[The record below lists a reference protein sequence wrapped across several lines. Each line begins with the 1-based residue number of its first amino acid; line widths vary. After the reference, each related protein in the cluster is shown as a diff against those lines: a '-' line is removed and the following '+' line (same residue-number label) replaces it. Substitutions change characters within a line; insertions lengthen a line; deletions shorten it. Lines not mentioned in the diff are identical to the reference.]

1 VWISPTAAK
10 RETHEVTV
18 GLVPGPGRR
27 CSRDG
32 EPGSCQHHGVVR
44 RVYLVGGPARV
55 GKSSLAHR
63 LLRGDGIPWLPTD
76 VMRTCCAGRYRSS
89 TTWIRATCRRRG
101 GRADVPAYRA
111 GCRGVQRGGRAVPD
125 RRAVTRCSYSSRVS
139 RPAAVWCCSRSATCS
154 RSVPAARSRESM
166 AASPS
171 AVRIHATPGRPGA
184 VSARGWPGGYR
195 GRSAHGRGRGG
206 RRVAVSGSVTCGARY
221 GKPVELPGDRR
232 RPRRV
237 RGLDDIVVM
246 LAGLALVCS
255 DASLAYAHA
264 RLGKRRAAGLI
275 GGSPMM
281 PVSAPAVDG
290 SAPGGGYEAAV
301 ASARRCTVMY
311 AGAASRLA
319 GAAVPIAIRLAA
331 GQPAIMPELR
341 ALAPSDIL
349 RAPQR
354 YAPLVQ
360 ITVGGASGCPGCGCG
375 CVERGLGQPPPPA
388 ACLD

>member
-1 VWISPTAAK
+1 
-10 RETHEVTV
+10 
-18 GLVPGPGRR
+18 
-27 CSRDG
+27 
-32 EPGSCQHHGVVR
+32 
-44 RVYLVGGPARV
+44 
-55 GKSSLAHR
+55 
-63 LLRGDGIPWLPTD
+63 
-76 VMRTCCAGRYRSS
+76 M
-89 TTWIRATCRRRG
+89 
-101 GRADVPAYRA
+101 
-111 GCRGVQRGGRAVPD
+111 
-125 RRAVTRCSYSSRVS
+125 
-139 RPAAVWCCSRSATCS
+139 
-154 RSVPAARSRESM
+154 
-166 AASPS
+166 
-171 AVRIHATPGRPGA
+171 
-184 VSARGWPGGYR
+184 
-195 GRSAHGRGRGG
+195 
-206 RRVAVSGSVTCGARY
+206 
-221 GKPVELPGDRR
+221 
-232 RPRRV
+232 
-237 RGLDDIVVM
+237 VM

-360 ITVGGASGCPGCGCG
+360 ITVGGASGCPGAG
-375 CVERGLGQPPPPA
+375 VAALNADLASHHRQLRVSIDRLLGSGAPPTVFDTDGHSEDRVVGPDDVGGGFPA
-388 ACLD
+388 ALHAYAADCVWTVTLLRELAAAPVG